1 MADPVTIRGALDLRP
16 EDAIRAFR
24 QRDELKVSVSYRDLA
39 PEEHARA
46 FTAAKVAKLDI
57 LAALG
62 GSLDT
67 ALKEGQTFAQ
77 WRDGILPTLQRE
89 GWWGLIQ
96 DEALTGTSEPVFVGE
111 RRLRTIFATNMRV
124 SRAAGQWARIQAL
137 KGSRPFLRYS
147 AVLDNRTRPLHARW
161 HGTIRPVDDPIWQAI
176 YPPNGWNCFLPGTRV
191 IGRPVAGARI
201 WHDGKA
207 IELATAAGRK
217 LSATADHPILTRR
230 GWVMAKHL
238 VKGDQLLGYR
248 LDADALDIVHDDQ
261 APTLVEELFQSLAPK
276 LPAVGQGPAHDL
288 DHDLRLD
295 HGDTGAVTVDCEL
308 GAADNAS
315 CPGGSALA
323 LDPLGRLLDGFPL
336 CTFRLGSA
344 ANDHALLA
352 ELAAEGCAADAG
364 LFGQLLQAGAGDTAA
379 DEVVDVR
386 QFDFRGHV
394 YDFQTVSGL
403 IVAEGLVTHN
413 CRCQVQQLDQRDL
426 DRRGYVV
433 TPDGELP
440 DLGPTGSAWFGVP
453 RQRRDVIRG
462 IDAGWD
468 YNPGAA
474 TLRGMARK
482 VVDSIKA
489 AEIRDLDRV
498 AMQTIEEIAS
508 DPVMRSALIDEL
520 ADRATR
526 DTAFNFILPLGRL
539 GRANSADITRLT
551 GLPMDG
557 VIRAIDAQDIRHAL
571 KRHGNAKAEDKINQ
585 IALKVRD
592 FALVD
597 AIVAEPDTVEALGR
611 VSARKPLRMRYFKR
625 FGGTVY
631 ELVEYFAPQLR
642 QWRLKTFL
650 KKVSP
655 R

>member
-1 MADPVTIRGALDLRP
+1 MADPINIRAALDLRP

-24 QRDELKVSVSYRDLA
+24 QRDELAISVSYRDLE

-57 LAALG
+57 LEALG
-62 GSLDT
+62 GSLDV
-67 ALKEGQTFAQ
+67 ALRDGQTFAQ

-124 SRAAGQWARIQAL
+124 SRAAGQWARIQAV
-137 KGSRPFLRYS
+137 KAARPFLRYS

-161 HGTIRPVDDPIWQAI
+161 HGIIRPVDDPIWQTI
-176 YPPNGWNCFLPGTRV
+176 YPPNGWNC
-191 IGRPVAGARI
+191 
-201 WHDGKA
+201 
-207 IELATAAGRK
+207 
-217 LSATADHPILTRR
+217 
-230 GWVMAKHL
+230 
-238 VKGDQLLGYR
+238 
-248 LDADALDIVHDDQ
+248 
-261 APTLVEELFQSLAPK
+261 
-276 LPAVGQGPAHDL
+276 
-288 DHDLRLD
+288 
-295 HGDTGAVTVDCEL
+295 
-308 GAADNAS
+308 
-315 CPGGSALA
+315 
-323 LDPLGRLLDGFPL
+323 
-336 CTFRLGSA
+336 
-344 ANDHALLA
+344 
-352 ELAAEGCAADAG
+352 
-364 LFGQLLQAGAGDTAA
+364 
-379 DEVVDVR
+379 
-386 QFDFRGHV
+386 
-394 YDFQTVSGL
+394 
-403 IVAEGLVTHN
+403 
-413 CRCQVQQLDQRDL
+413 RCQVQQLSQRDL
-426 DRRGYVV
+426 DRRGWRV
-433 TPDGELP
+433 TPDGDLP
-440 DLGPTGSAWFGVP
+440 DLGPTGSAWFGLP

-468 YNPGAA
+468 YNVGAA
-474 TLRGMARK
+474 SLRGMARK

-539 GRANSADITRLT
+539 GQANSADITRLT

-585 IALKVRD
+585 VALTARD
-592 FALVD
+592 FALID
-597 AIVAEPDTVEALGR
+597 AIVAEPDTVEPLGR
-611 VSARKPLRMRYFKR
+611 LSARKPLRMRYFKR